1 MQESFGQ
8 YLKIPRPL
16 VIHGEWF
23 GETPQE
29 HQTFV
34 RELLASRKG
43 QVTMFPAFSAIP
55 SDGATLPLSEMETV
69 SGEISRAAI
78 EVLTAAARTLHPT
91 HSWMVT
97 GRSAPIHIPGNFY
110 TPTPSGMGSPLQEV
124 INVSGVELLV
134 GVSLDRLTVIEA
146 AEEMAKVPYGI
157 SPTPVIVTLVE
168 QSGKTREYAFTLRD
182 AVPVER
188 DIEKLKALLIE
199 EDALIEEAWGFVVHA
214 RVAFDRLCAKLRTE
228 PNWLLG

>member
-1 MQESFGQ
+1 MQENIDQ
-8 YLKIPRPL
+8 YFKIPRPL
-16 VIHGEWF
+16 VIHGEWS
-23 GETPQE
+23 GQTPLQ

-34 RELLASRKG
+34 RDSLASRKG
-43 QVTMFPAFSAIP
+43 QVTMFPAFSEIP
-55 SDGATLPLSEMETV
+55 SDGATLPLAELGTM
-69 SGEISRAAI
+69 SGEISKAAI

-97 GRSAPIHIPGNFY
+97 GRSAPMHIPGNFY

-124 INVSGVELLV
+124 INFSGVELLI
-134 GVSLDRLTVIEA
+134 GIPLDRLTVIEA

-157 SPTPVIVTLVE
+157 SPAPVNVTLVE
-168 QSGKTREYAFTLRD
+168 ATGKSREYAFTLRD
-182 AVPVER
+182 ATPVNR
-188 DIEKLKALLIE
+188 DMTKLKELLLA
-199 EDALIEEAWGFVVHA
+199 EDALIEEPWGFVVHT